1 MKHILWS
8 AVTAALL
15 FASCA
20 KDDAEVV
27 NLPASDDFTATLAAE
42 SRTVLDG
49 TSVLWE
55 ADDLLTIF
63 TKTSH
68 NRQYKVKSLDSDQRT
83 ATFGYVSYTS
93 PESVETISSNYALY
107 PYDAKATIAGDVIY
121 TTLAA
126 NQVYDAEKVDL
137 ANSVMVA
144 KSSDNALSFK
154 NAGALVRFKLS
165 KEDLP
170 DVYTLQSIKL
180 ASTTQN
186 IAGPIAINTGAEST
200 AIVQDNGVKEVALT
214 EINTEITTTQQL
226 FYIALPAMSFEDGE
240 VTVTFVYTEGEKS
253 ITLPAFALA
262 QNTIKTFT
270 YTIKAEDFEGTT
282 PELGEAL
289 LTETNPEAL
298 AQEFA
303 NALAQ
308 PDVTSIVFP
317 ELPEGSEVPL
327 SETLSFGASESRA
340 VTLAGRDLTIDGN
353 GATLNFTGSGRI
365 IDVTKETEGMSLT
378 LKNLTIVASQWTER
392 GINYNTNGKLTLENV
407 TIKSAENS
415 AILYA
420 VNLPGMSDNATVEI
434 KNSNICGH
442 IALNLW
448 GENTTV
454 TVTDSTLSNF
464 DNTAVEDY
472 PTIVLNNDGTMSAIG
487 SVVTITGGKVIAKDQ
502 NGDPCTAVS
511 NPALGTVTIDSSAE
525 VIGYVRNNVAIVD
538 YGTDNYYGCLTLQNA
553 IDKAS
558 ETAGCTVILLT
569 PIELT
574 EAVTVPATANF
585 TLDLNGQTISQSSA
599 EPVSML
605 VNKGSLTIKD
615 GKGEGKIALTFTGT
629 PTDAGAANTIS
640 NRGVLVVNSG
650 VISNTG
656 NGNQIGYAIDNYN
669 GATLTV
675 NGGEITASGSSYYD
689 GVRLFC
695 GSTETVVTVNRG
707 NISTIWAQ
715 NPSTNKATE
724 VKGTVVINGGTIGTT
739 YYENYTTVK
748 VKSGVT
754 ATVTP
759 YGAGSDKTT
768 TTEENGYT
776 VYSFVQAYTISSI
789 ADLTQFASEIANG
802 NNFAGET
809 VKLTQNITLTEEF
822 SPIAP
827 GTRSGRNAVGTG
839 FAGIFD
845 GGGNTIDGLTI
856 TNGAA
861 SDAIGFFGIIDGGEV
876 KNVNFTNVNIN
887 VPNCENAGTVAGL
900 VVNGGKVS
908 GVTVSGSVAAKRGNG
923 GIVGRMIANGEI
935 SNCVNN
941 ATMTATAANVGGIV
955 GAAYYTSEGVEMTI
969 SNCTNNGAINS
980 THYGVGGIVGLSSA
994 NVIGCTNT
1002 AEVTGAGSSIGGVVG
1017 EQQNAGSVINCTNTK
1032 GVTNNGATGTYGTGG
1047 IIGWIRYTGAT
1058 NDYPR
1063 KEIVE
1068 VSGCKNEGSVKGT
1081 ADAGGIV
1088 GVLYNLGNI
1097 HDNKNYAEKL
1107 TASAFA
1113 AGIVANA
1120 QFSEATPGL
1129 TSTEKVQ
1136 VVNNL
1141 STTSLENMTG
1151 NCKDLYVYDNSQGV
1165 NLTANGNTQQ

>member
-1 MKHILWS
+1 
-8 AVTAALL
+8 
-15 FASCA
+15 
-20 KDDAEVV
+20 
-27 NLPASDDFTATLAAE
+27 
-42 SRTVLDG
+42 
-49 TSVLWE
+49 
-55 ADDLLTIF
+55 
-63 TKTSH
+63 
-68 NRQYKVKSLDSDQRT
+68 
-83 ATFGYVSYTS
+83 
-93 PESVETISSNYALY
+93 
-107 PYDAKATIAGDVIY
+107 
-121 TTLAA
+121 
-126 NQVYDAEKVDL
+126 
-137 ANSVMVA
+137 
-144 KSSDNALSFK
+144 
-154 NAGALVRFKLS
+154 
-165 KEDLP
+165 
-170 DVYTLQSIKL
+170 
-180 ASTTQN
+180 
-186 IAGPIAINTGAEST
+186 
-200 AIVQDNGVKEVALT
+200 
-214 EINTEITTTQQL
+214 
-226 FYIALPAMSFEDGE
+226 
-240 VTVTFVYTEGEKS
+240 
-253 ITLPAFALA
+253 
-262 QNTIKTFT
+262 
-270 YTIKAEDFEGTT
+270 
-282 PELGEAL
+282 
-289 LTETNPEAL
+289 
-298 AQEFA
+298 
-303 NALAQ
+303 
-308 PDVTSIVFP
+308 
-317 ELPEGSEVPL
+317 
-327 SETLSFGASESRA
+327 
-340 VTLAGRDLTIDGN
+340 
-353 GATLNFTGSGRI
+353 
-365 IDVTKETEGMSLT
+365 
-378 LKNLTIVASQWTER
+378 
-392 GINYNTNGKLTLENV
+392 
-407 TIKSAENS
+407 
-415 AILYA
+415 
-420 VNLPGMSDNATVEI
+420 
-434 KNSNICGH
+434 
-442 IALNLW
+442 
-448 GENTTV
+448 
-454 TVTDSTLSNF
+454 
-464 DNTAVEDY
+464 
-472 PTIVLNNDGTMSAIG
+472 
-487 SVVTITGGKVIAKDQ
+487 
-502 NGDPCTAVS
+502 
-511 NPALGTVTIDSSAE
+511 
-525 VIGYVRNNVAIVD
+525 
-538 YGTDNYYGCLTLQNA
+538 
-553 IDKAS
+553 
-558 ETAGCTVILLT
+558 
-569 PIELT
+569 
-574 EAVTVPATANF
+574 
-585 TLDLNGQTISQSSA
+585 
-599 EPVSML
+599 ML

-941 ATMTATAANVGGIV
+941 AAMTATAANVGGIV
-955 GAAYYTSEGVEMTI
+955 GAAYYTAEGVEMTI

-980 THYGVGGIVGLSSA
+980 TSNGVGGIVGFSAA
-994 NVIGCTNT
+994 NVIGCTNAAT
-1002 AEVTGAGSSIGGVVG
+1002 VTGSGTSIGGIVG
-1017 EQQNAGSVINCTNTK
+1017 EAQSAGSVINCTNK
-1032 GVTNNGATGTYGTGG
+1032 KNITNNSAGYGTGG
-1047 IIGWIRYTGAT
+1047 IIGWIRYNETAS
-1058 NDYPR
+1058 NYPR
-1063 KEIVE
+1063 KEIIE
-1068 VSGCKNEGSVKGT
+1068 VSECVNEGSIKGGN
-1081 ADAGGIV
+1081 DAGGIV
-1088 GVLYNLGNI
+1088 GTLYNLGYVN
-1097 HDNKNYAEKL
+1097 NNENYAETI
-1107 TASAFA
+1107 TATSFA
-1113 AGIVANA
+1113 AGIVGNA
-1120 QFSEATPGL
+1120 QFNETPVGI

-1136 VVNNL
+1136 VTNNL
-1141 STTSLENMTG
+1141 STTTAENITA
-1151 NCKDLYVYDNSQGV
+1151 NCTNLYVYNNDTDKTNNKLIVSD
-1165 NLTANGNTQQ
+1165 NTQQ